1 MSNYI
6 PTRIFKFIEPT
17 TVEQIFRK
25 CGVPM
30 PDVRLDASAR
40 CREALQ
46 DAWKETKA
54 SARGALA
61 VARLDEVFQDISDI
75 ATSRADLRRVLGE
88 IAERGDEG
96 NLLPE
101 GAERMN
107 DWELCARIFVARET
121 SAWTMFVNVM
131 AAEQSSLKRKWFEYR
146 GLDGLTP
153 DLSEDNMGRLGGIVA
168 DFFWDDKRCTGC
180 RLEHY
185 RRDEAQHYFFAEI
198 DDSLEYDEQKLPG
211 ESEFEVKAIVHPY
224 RVIFAFNTA
233 TGEFAVSSPTL
244 KQKDAELLAQALAR
258 QLLGSIRGMRRGRR
272 HWNDLGALLDHE
284 HIANAC
290 RGTVI
295 TRVHLDTLKVAP
307 AWMGDTTLAFENTK
321 RRSVAEAVRGLMSS
335 CSHTLDELTLVSAR
349 LVVEY
354 RVGYKM
360 EHFSFSL
367 TQKDDSLR
375 NQPEARRLIGT
386 AFLDNLGVCHA

>member
-1 MSNYI
+1 M
-6 PTRIFKFIEPT
+6 
-17 TVEQIFRK
+17 
-25 CGVPM
+25 
-30 PDVRLDASAR
+30 
-40 CREALQ
+40 
-46 DAWKETKA
+46 
-54 SARGALA
+54 
-61 VARLDEVFQDISDI
+61 
-75 ATSRADLRRVLGE
+75 
-88 IAERGDEG
+88 
-96 NLLPE
+96 
-101 GAERMN
+101 
-107 DWELCARIFVARET
+107 
-121 SAWTMFVNVM
+121 
-131 AAEQSSLKRKWFEYR
+131 
-146 GLDGLTP
+146 
-153 DLSEDNMGRLGGIVA
+153 
-168 DFFWDDKRCTGC
+168 
-180 RLEHY
+180 
-185 RRDEAQHYFFAEI
+185 
-198 DDSLEYDEQKLPG
+198 
-211 ESEFEVKAIVHPY
+211 
-224 RVIFAFNTA
+224 
-233 TGEFAVSSPTL
+233 SSPTL
-244 KQKDAELLAQALAR
+244 KQKDAEFLARDLAR
-258 QLLGSIRGMRRGRR
+258 QLLGSIRGMRRSRR